1 MIDLDTLFLALY
13 KCVLLATVV
22 LALRKGDEPE
32 QLTSLVLM
40 TALFADS
47 INHWLFG
54 TPNFFTI
61 NPGHLVLD
69 GWCLIVMVWVA
80 LYANRG
86 WPLWVGALQMIAVA
100 GHLSKLFD
108 IAEIR
113 RGYWVMISVPGY
125 IQLLVLWI
133 GMASHARRVER
144 IGPYAAWRPRLP
156 QPPWTG
162 PGTEPPRAE
171 PSQAEQSA
179 GRHAAGMHRRN

>member
-1 MIDLDTLFLALY
+1 MIDPITLLLALY
-13 KCVLLATVV
+13 KVVLLATVV

-40 TALFADS
+40 TAVFADNL
-47 INHWLFG
+47 NHWLFG

-69 GWCLIVMVWVA
+69 GWQLIVLMWVA

-86 WPLWVGALQMIAVA
+86 WPLWVGALQMIVIA

-108 IAEIR
+108 LSAIR
-113 RGYWVMISVPGY
+113 RGYWAMIAVPGY

-133 GMASHARRVER
+133 GLASHTRRVDR
-144 IGPYAAWRPRLP
+144 IGRYASWRPRLP
-156 QPPWTG
+156 GPPPTQPRP
-162 PGTEPPRAE
+162 EPNA
-171 PSQAEQSA
+171 S
-179 GRHAAGMHRRN
+179 GRAAGAPTGS